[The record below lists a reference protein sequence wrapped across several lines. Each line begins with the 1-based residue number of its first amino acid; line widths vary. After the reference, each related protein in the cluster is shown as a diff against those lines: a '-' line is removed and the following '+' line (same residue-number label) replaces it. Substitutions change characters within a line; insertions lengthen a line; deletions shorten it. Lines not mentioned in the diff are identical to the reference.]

1 MRLQA
6 RHAATAASL
15 VLAAASA
22 ITRDLGAQTPRPPS
36 LTREQQIASAV
47 LPAPAD
53 QRDGATVLGYGPDQ
67 RLITLREGNGLMVC
81 LADDP
86 ADDRFHVAC
95 YHRAL
100 EPFMA
105 LGRELRSRGLS
116 PQAVDSARFAQ
127 IESGRLR
134 MPAAA
139 SLYSITG
146 QAGSYDPA
154 ANEVRG
160 GRSLYVVYLPYA
172 TAASTGLS
180 TAPARG
186 TPWLMDPGTP
196 KAHVMYTPPPR

>member
-1 MRLQA
+1 LTLVAAVAIA
-6 RHAATAASL
+6 REL
-15 VLAAASA
+15 
-22 ITRDLGAQTPRPPS
+22 RAQTPPAPS
-36 LTREQQIASAV
+36 LSREHQIASAV
-47 LPAPAD
+47 LPAPAE
-53 QRDGATVLGYGPDQ
+53 QRDGATVLGYGPDR
-67 RLITLREGNGLMVC
+67 RLITLREGTGLMVC

-86 ADDRFHVAC
+86 ADNRFHVAC
-95 YHRAL
+95 YHRSL

-116 PQAVDSARFAQ
+116 PQAMDSARFSE

-134 MPAAA
+134 MPPAA

-146 QAGSYDPA
+146 PAGSYDPA

-172 TAASTGLS
+172 TAASTGLP
-180 TAPARG
+180 TTPARG